1 MLIHKTNNMRTNL
14 LFTALLSASLLA
26 NAQSFKLVKD
36 INPTAWKL
44 DLNCSF
50 REMNGKMYYVFT
62 DELTAKNGLYV
73 TDGTSA
79 GTSKISPENVNVDGR
94 LIIGGKKI
102 FFFAS
107 DGTNGKEPW
116 VSDGTTSGTKMLKN
130 IHTNTSDTDFGL
142 INSTFISADANKA
155 FFVANDGTT
164 GDELWVTDGTTE
176 GTKFVKD
183 INAGSQGSQ
192 IQVAPS
198 AMGTNMK
205 DGKLYFFAINGAGGF
220 TINGK
225 EPWVSDGTD
234 AGTFMLKDINP
245 GFNGSSELANVKHFV
260 EYKGKM
266 YFFSIGTSLI
276 PGGLFETDG
285 TQEGTKLVYSTTI
298 YRIDEF
304 IVHNDLLYFTHSNGP
319 SLYTTDG
326 TTAGTKLL
334 TTIPDAQLNN
344 LGTCQMVVANN
355 TLYLRV
361 VSKTLGSELFKLN
374 ESNQLVNVKDIW
386 TGIQNGVSGNIY
398 QDRKV
403 LQVYENKI
411 WFLGSDGSAV
421 GSMQVWNSDG
431 TSNGTLAVP
440 ITKGEG
446 GWAGGTGNNYNLFA
460 SSFGVFIIY
469 TNPNTG
475 PELYYYS
482 SIKTSTNPFV
492 TEAQLSVFPNPCKD
506 NLRLNSAKTFASYL
520 ITNLAGQIVQENKIN
535 SNQIDVSY
543 LKSGIYLLSLSD
555 KDGILS
561 TVKIIK
567 E

>member
-1 MLIHKTNNMRTNL
+1 MNTKL
-14 LFTALLSASLLA
+14 LFMALFCASLFA
-26 NAQSFKLVKD
+26 NAQSFQLVKD
-36 INPTAWKL
+36 VNPSAGGL
-44 DLNCSF
+44 NLNCSF
-50 REMNGKMYYVFT
+50 REMNGKVYYVFT

-73 TDGTSA
+73 TDGTNV
-79 GTSKISPENVNVDGR
+79 GTSKITPGNVSVDGH
-94 LIIGGKKI
+94 LIVGGKKI
-102 FFFAS
+102 YFFAS

-130 IHTNTSDTDFGL
+130 IHSNITDTDFGL

-164 GDELWVTDGTTE
+164 GDELWVTDGTTV

-183 INAGSQGSQ
+183 INSGSQGSQ

-225 EPWVSDGTD
+225 EPWVSDGTN

-266 YFFSIGTSLI
+266 YFFSIGTSQI

-285 TQEGTKLVYSTTI
+285 TQEGTKLVFSTTI

-304 IVHNDLLYFTHSNGP
+304 IVHNDLLYFIHSNGP

-326 TTAGTKLL
+326 TTDGTKLL

-344 LGTCQMVVANN
+344 LGTCQMTVVNN
-355 TLYLRV
+355 TLFLRA
-361 VSKTLGSELFKLN
+361 VSKSLGSELFKLN
-374 ESNQLVNVKDIW
+374 ESNQIVNIKDIW
-386 TGIQNGVSGNIY
+386 TGIQNGVSGNIF

-403 LQVYENKI
+403 LQVYDNKI
-411 WFLGSDGSAV
+411 WFLGSNGSSA
-421 GSMQVWNSDG
+421 GALQLWNSDG
-431 TSNGTLAVP
+431 TSAGTIASTPLNGD
-440 ITKGEG
+440 G
-446 GWAGGTGNNYNLFA
+446 GWAGGNGNNYNIFA
-460 SSFGVFIIY
+460 SSFGIFMIY
-469 TNPNTG
+469 NNPTTG
-475 PELYYYS
+475 AELYFFN
-482 SIKTSTNPFV
+482 SIKTKLSNIDMPNQQV
-492 TEAQLSVFPNPCKD
+492 TVFPNPCKD
-506 NLRLNSAKTFASYL
+506 FVRLKSDEIFESYV
-520 ITNLAGQIVQENKIN
+520 ITNIAGQIIQKGKIWD
-535 SNQIDVSY
+535 NQVDFIFP
-543 LKSGIYLLSLSD
+543 KTGIYFLTAINKQGEKSS
-555 KDGILS
+555 
-561 TVKIIK
+561 VKIIRN
-567 E
+567 

>member
-1 MLIHKTNNMRTNL
+1 MIRNL
-14 LFTALLSASLLA
+14 LFTVIIAIAQLV
-26 NAQSFKLVKD
+26 NAQSFQLVKNV
-36 INPTAWKL
+36 NPSASNL
-44 DLNCSF
+44 NLNCSF
-50 REMNGKMYYVFT
+50 REMNGKVYYVFT
-62 DELTAKNGLYV
+62 DELTGKNGIYV

-79 GTSKISPENVNVDGR
+79 GTFKITPGNVSVDGH
-94 LIIGGKKI
+94 LIVGGNKI
-102 FFFAS
+102 YFFAS

-116 VSDGTTSGTKMLKN
+116 VSDGTTAGTKMLKN

-164 GDELWVTDGTTE
+164 GDELWVTNGTTE
-176 GTKFVKD
+176 GTTLVKD
-183 INAGSQGSQ
+183 INSGSQGSQ

-205 DGKLYFFAINGAGGF
+205 DGKLYFFALNGSGGF

-225 EPWVSDGTD
+225 EPWVSDGTA

-245 GFNGSSELANVKHFV
+245 GFNGSSELANVKHFI

-266 YFFSIGTSLI
+266 YFFSIGTSQI

-285 TQEGTKLVYSTTI
+285 TQDGTKLVFSTSI

-334 TTIPDAQLNN
+334 ATLPDAQLNN

-355 TLYLRV
+355 SLYLRV

-374 ESNQLVNVKDIW
+374 ESNQIVNVKEIW
-386 TGIQNGVSGNIY
+386 TGIQNGISGNVY

-403 LQVYENKI
+403 LQVYDKKI
-411 WFLGSDGSAV
+411 WFLGSDGSSA
-421 GSMQVWNSDG
+421 GALQVWNSDG
-431 TSNGTLAVP
+431 TSSGTNAISPLNND
-440 ITKGEG
+440 G
-446 GWAGGTGNNYNLFA
+446 GWAGGSGNNYNLFA
-460 SSFGVFIIY
+460 ASFGVFMIY
-469 TNPNTG
+469 YSPSTG
-475 PELYYYS
+475 AELYFYNILKTQAKPLEKIDEK
-482 SIKTSTNPFV
+482 SI
-492 TEAQLSVFPNPCKD
+492 VFPNPFNDKL
-506 NLRLNSAKTFASYL
+506 NLKSDKSFNSYT
-520 ITNLAGQIVQENKIN
+520 ITNLAGQLVQENKIN

-555 KDGILS
+555 KDGIFS

>member
-1 MLIHKTNNMRTNL
+1 MKSKL
-14 LFTALLSASLLA
+14 LFLALFCVALFASG
-26 NAQSFKLVKD
+26 QSFQLVKD
-36 INPTAWKL
+36 VNPSAGGL
-44 DLNCSF
+44 NLNCSF
-50 REMNGKMYYVFT
+50 REMNGKVYYVFT
-62 DELTAKNGLYV
+62 DEKTTKNSLFV
-73 TDGTSA
+73 TDGTST
-79 GTSKISPENVNVDGR
+79 GTSKITPENVNVDGH
-94 LIIGGKKI
+94 LIIGGNKI
-102 FFFAS
+102 YFFAS

-116 VSDGTTSGTKMLKN
+116 VSDGTTAGTKMLKN
-130 IHTNTSDTDFGL
+130 IHSNTADTDFGL
-142 INSTFISADANKA
+142 INSTFLSADANKA

-164 GDELWVTDGTTE
+164 GDELWVTDGTTA
-176 GTKFVKD
+176 GTVFVKD
-183 INAGSQGSQ
+183 IFSGSQGSQ

-205 DGKLYFFAINGAGGF
+205 DGKLYFFALNGANGF

-234 AGTFMLKDINP
+234 TGTFMLKDINP

-285 TQEGTKLVYSTTI
+285 TQAGTKTGYSTTI

-304 IVHNDLLYFTHSNGP
+304 IVHNNLLYFTHSNGP

-334 TTIPDAQLNN
+334 ATIPDAQLNN

-355 TLYLRV
+355 SLYLRV
-361 VSKTLGSELFKLN
+361 VSKTLGSELFKLT
-374 ESNQLVNVKDIW
+374 ESNQIANVKDIW
-386 TGIQNGVSGNIY
+386 NGISNGISGNIFP
-398 QDRKV
+398 DKKV
-403 LQVYENKI
+403 LQVYDNKI
-411 WFLGSDGSAV
+411 WFLGSDGSLA
-421 GSMQVWNSDG
+421 GALQLWNSDG
-431 TSNGTLAVP
+431 TSNGTKAISPLNND
-440 ITKGEG
+440 G
-446 GWAGGTGNNYNLFA
+446 GWAGGNGNNYNLFA
-460 SSFGVFIIY
+460 ASFGVFMIY
-469 TNPNTG
+469 NSPATG
-475 PELYYYS
+475 AELYFHNT
-482 SIKTSTNPFV
+482 IKT
-492 TEAQLSVFPNPCKD
+492 EAKPLEKTDWKLTVFPNPFED
-506 NLRLNSAKTFASYL
+506 RLNLNTDKTFNFYT
-520 ITNLAGQIVQENKIN
+520 ITNLAGQLVQRNRLN
-535 SNQIDVSY
+535 SNQIDFSN